1 MFELDGEYKT
11 KLDFAKLTSPNV
23 AELIAMEVL
32 LLDEFSM
39 LDLRCFEGIQEILGI
54 IDHSRRPGVT
64 TSDPFGSVH
73 MILFGGE
80 RFVCY
85 PFVVIIRRKSMTI
98 FQTTPTCQ

>member
-11 KLDFAKLTSPNV
+11 KLDFAKLTSPKV

-39 LDLRCFEGIQEILGI
+39 LNLRCFEGIQEVLGI

-73 MILFGGE
+73 MILFGGKRSFASTAGRYQGLE
-80 RFVCY
+80 QKR
-85 PFVVIIRRKSMTI
+85 
-98 FQTTPTCQ
+98 TPDF